1 MYHQHIQYIHTIKNC
16 LNTLLV
22 SIFSLQYRL
31 NNLHTREVNLKSEP
45 YPTSPPLPCHA
56 HFPPTMHEYCNP
68 LLALVWEKRHLFC
81 AATMCKKKDA
91 LTSDILSLELLN
103 ISTIVHVTNI
113 YASKCKFIQC
123 ILQFKRLS
131 NNMNVVFIK
140 PGPISG
146 VSTKLLQGAPLVSC
160 PSHPFPL
167 ATPFPTFIKV
177 RTLSLESS
185 RFYS

>member
-56 HFPPTMHEYCNP
+56 YFPPT
-68 LLALVWEKRHLFC
+68 
-81 AATMCKKKDA
+81 
-91 LTSDILSLELLN
+91 ILSLELLN
-103 ISTIVHVTNI
+103 ISTIVHFTNI

-140 PGPISG
+140 PVPISG